1 MIRKAT
7 LDDIPAIINL
17 VRHFPDTVLERTT
30 EEYGELLE
38 TTWVADE
45 SGRVVGSVVLEV
57 YSPKIC
63 EVRSVVVHP
72 EFHGSGLGKQLIN
85 VAVEEGIRRNIRQII
100 VVTSAPDY
108 FRKLGFGEC
117 LHEKFAMF
125 WAGRDGSTGRKE

>member
-7 LDDIPAIINL
+7 RNDIPAIINI

-30 EEYGELLE
+30 EEYEELLE

-45 SGRVVGSVVLEV
+45 ASRVVGSSVLEV

-72 EFHGSGLGKQLIN
+72 EFHGAGLGKQLID
-85 VAVEEGIRRNIRQII
+85 VAVEEGLRRNIRQII

-117 LHEKFAMF
+117 LHEKYAMF
-125 WAGRDGSTGRKE
+125 WAGRDGSAGRKE